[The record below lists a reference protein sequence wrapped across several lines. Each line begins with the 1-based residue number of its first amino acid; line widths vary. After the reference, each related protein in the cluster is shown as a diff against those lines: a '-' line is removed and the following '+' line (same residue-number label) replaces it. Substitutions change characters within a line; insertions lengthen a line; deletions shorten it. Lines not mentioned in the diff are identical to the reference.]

1 MSLHGTSQLISNS
14 LLANLPADLLAHL
27 MSKFTEVDLP
37 ARTILI
43 SSDRPIEHA
52 YFPLRGLISLVKSL
66 QDGSMVEVGLVG
78 KEGFTGVPLALGE
91 TTDAIDSQ
99 VQIPRAGLRISAL
112 AFREEVNRSRVF
124 QSSLLRFANALTAQI
139 AQTAACNGRHA
150 INERLARWLL
160 MASDRVGD
168 NSLSLSHEFLSVM
181 LGARRPG
188 VTVALGTFKHA
199 GLISNSYH
207 EITILDRPGME
218 EAACEC
224 YSAGKHQFDRLLQ

>member
-1 MSLHGTSQLISNS
+1 
-14 LLANLPADLLAHL
+14 
-27 MSKFTEVDLP
+27 
-37 ARTILI
+37 
-43 SSDRPIEHA
+43 
-52 YFPLRGLISLVKSL
+52 
-66 QDGSMVEVGLVG
+66 MVEVGLVG

-99 VQIPRAGLRISAL
+99 VQIAGAGLRISAL
-112 AFREEVNRSRVF
+112 AFREEVNRSQVF

-139 AQTAACNGRHA
+139 AQTAACNQRHPL
-150 INERLARWLL
+150 NERLARWLL

-181 LGARRPG
+181 LGTRRPG
-188 VTVALGTFKHA
+188 VTAALGTFKRA

-224 YSAGKHQFDRLLQ
+224 